1 MVDAWMASSRDEA
14 KKARVLRVSSGT
26 AKYDGKRRHYVN
38 WLFKNISVS
47 YLSCPGFN
55 RAGL

>member
-1 MVDAWMASSRDEA
+1 MPGWREVEMKQ

-47 YLSCPGFN
+47 YLSGPGI
-55 RAGL
+55 